1 MDKFLLKLLQS
12 LHILLILFVL
22 IAPFC
27 NSKFILLL
35 HVIIVWSILFHWIN
49 EQYICSLT
57 KLEITIKTKMNKKLK
72 YDDCFTCQ
80 FFTPIY
86 KRYNLR
92 KYHRTIITYITL
104 FMVSISSYKYYQKFE
119 SKKINNIATLLE
131 QIYGFKKI
139 FNIKKYIK

>member
-49 EQYICSLT
+49 EQYMCSLT

-80 FFTPIY
+80 FFTQFI
-86 KRYNLR
+86 KD
-92 KYHRTIITYITL
+92 II
-104 FMVSISSYKYYQKFE
+104 
-119 SKKINNIATLLE
+119 
-131 QIYGFKKI
+131 
-139 FNIKKYIK
+139 